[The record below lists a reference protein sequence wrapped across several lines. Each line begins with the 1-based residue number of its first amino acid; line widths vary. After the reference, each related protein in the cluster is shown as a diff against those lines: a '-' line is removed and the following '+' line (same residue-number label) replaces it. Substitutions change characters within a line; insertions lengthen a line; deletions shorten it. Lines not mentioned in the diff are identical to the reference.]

1 VQETAAIVGPSS
13 ASVLERM
20 ETMSPQP
27 RVASPEERD
36 TRNAGASSPTFPS
49 QRRIRKRREFSSVFD
64 RGQRI
69 HGRFFTF
76 LLVQTLL
83 DRSRLGIVASR
94 KIGGAVQRNRAKR
107 LIREMFRTEVRLS
120 GGGAAIDLVV
130 IPRRELLD
138 AEFSAATQ
146 DFRNTLRRGLDR
158 LASNRRG

>member
-1 VQETAAIVGPSS
+1 
-13 ASVLERM
+13 M
-20 ETMSPQP
+20 ETMSSQP
-27 RVASPEERD
+27 RVATPVVRD
-36 TRNAGASSPTFPS
+36 TRKAGGSSTGFPR

-64 RGQRI
+64 SGQRI

-76 LLVQTLL
+76 LVVQTTL

-120 GGGAAIDLVV
+120 ATVAAIDLVV

-138 AEFSAATQ
+138 AEFSAALE
-146 DFRNTLRRGLDR
+146 DFRNTVRRGLER
-158 LASNRRG
+158 FISNRRG

>member
-1 VQETAAIVGPSS
+1 
-13 ASVLERM
+13 M

-27 RVASPEERD
+27 RAATPVERD
-36 TRNAGASSPTFPS
+36 TRKAGGSSPVFPR

-64 RGQRI
+64 KGQRI

-76 LLVQTLL
+76 LLVQTPL
-83 DRSRLGIVASR
+83 DRSRLGIVASK

-120 GGGAAIDLVV
+120 ATVAAIDLVV

-138 AEFSAATQ
+138 AQFPVALQ
-146 DFRNTLRRGLDR
+146 DFRNTVRRGLER
-158 LASNRRG
+158 FTSNRRG

>member
-1 VQETAAIVGPSS
+1 
-13 ASVLERM
+13 M

-27 RVASPEERD
+27 RVAPPVECVARRAD
-36 TRNAGASSPTFPS
+36 GSSGFPR

-64 RGQRI
+64 SGQRV

-76 LLVQTLL
+76 LLLKTTL

-107 LIREMFRTEVRLS
+107 LIREMFRTEVRLAS
-120 GGGAAIDLVV
+120 TGAIDLVV

-138 AEFSAATQ
+138 AEFQAALQ
-146 DFRNTLRRGLDR
+146 DFRNTVRRGLDR
-158 LASNRRG
+158 VTSNRRG

>member
-1 VQETAAIVGPSS
+1 
-13 ASVLERM
+13 M

-27 RVASPEERD
+27 RAATPVERD
-36 TRNAGASSPTFPS
+36 TRKAGGSSPGFPR

-64 RGQRI
+64 NGQRI

-76 LLVQTLL
+76 LLVQTTLQ
-83 DRSRLGIVASR
+83 RSRLGIVASR

-120 GGGAAIDLVV
+120 TGVPAAVDVVV

-138 AEFSAATQ
+138 AEFTAAVQ
-146 DFRNTLRRGLDR
+146 DFRNTLQRGLDR
-158 LASNRRG
+158 LPSNRRG

>member
-1 VQETAAIVGPSS
+1 MGPQPHVASTERDSRAAGGSS
-13 ASVLERM
+13 AGFSR
-20 ETMSPQP
+20 
-27 RVASPEERD
+27 
-36 TRNAGASSPTFPS
+36 

-69 HGRFFTF
+69 HGRFYTF
-76 LLVQTLL
+76 LLMPSGL
-83 DRSRLGIVASR
+83 DRSRLGIVASK

-120 GGGAAIDLVV
+120 GALAPIDLVV

-138 AEFSAATQ
+138 AGFTAAIQ

-158 LASNRRG
+158 LASTRRG

>member
-1 VQETAAIVGPSS
+1 
-13 ASVLERM
+13 M

-27 RVASPEERD
+27 RVETPVEHVAR
-36 TRNAGASSPTFPS
+36 RAGGSSPGFPR

-64 RGQRI
+64 SGQRI

-76 LLVQTLL
+76 LLLPTTL

-107 LIREMFRTEVRLS
+107 LIREMFRTEVRRPS
-120 GGGAAIDLVV
+120 TGAIDLVV

-138 AEFSAATQ
+138 AEFQAALQ
-146 DFRNTLRRGLDR
+146 DFRNTVRRGLDR
-158 LASNRRG
+158 LTSSRRG

>member
-1 VQETAAIVGPSS
+1 
-13 ASVLERM
+13 M

-27 RVASPEERD
+27 RAATPVERAAP
-36 TRNAGASSPTFPS
+36 RAGGSSAGFPR

-64 RGQRI
+64 AGQRI

-76 LLVQTLL
+76 LLLQTTL
-83 DRSRLGIVASR
+83 DRSRLGMVASR

-120 GGGAAIDLVV
+120 SRVGSRVGSDVAIDLVV

-138 AEFSAATQ
+138 AEFQAALK
-146 DFRNTLRRGLDR
+146 DFRSTLRRGLDR
-158 LASNRRG
+158 FSSNRRG

>member
-1 VQETAAIVGPSS
+1 
-13 ASVLERM
+13 M

-27 RVASPEERD
+27 RAATPVEHVAR
-36 TRNAGASSPTFPS
+36 RAGGSSPGFPR

-64 RGQRI
+64 SGQRI

-76 LLVQTLL
+76 LLLQTTL

-120 GGGAAIDLVV
+120 ATGAVDLVV

-138 AEFSAATQ
+138 AEFQAALQ
-146 DFRNTLRRGLDR
+146 DFRNTVRRGLDR
-158 LASNRRG
+158 FPSSRRG

>member
-1 VQETAAIVGPSS
+1 
-13 ASVLERM
+13 M

-27 RVASPEERD
+27 RVTTPGECVAPR
-36 TRNAGASSPTFPS
+36 AGGSSAGFPR

-64 RGQRI
+64 AGQRI

-76 LLVQTLL
+76 LLLQTTL

-120 GGGAAIDLVV
+120 SRVGIDAAIDLVV

-138 AEFSAATQ
+138 AEFQAALQ
-146 DFRNTLRRGLDR
+146 DFRSTLRRGLDR
-158 LASNRRG
+158 FGSNRRG

>member
-1 VQETAAIVGPSS
+1 
-13 ASVLERM
+13 M

-27 RVASPEERD
+27 RAATPVEHVAR
-36 TRNAGASSPTFPS
+36 RAGGSSPGFPR

-64 RGQRI
+64 SGQRI

-76 LLVQTLL
+76 LLLPTTL

-120 GGGAAIDLVV
+120 STGAIDLVV

-138 AEFSAATQ
+138 AEFQAALQ
-146 DFRNTLRRGLDR
+146 DFRNTVRRGLDR
-158 LASNRRG
+158 VSSSRRG

>member
-1 VQETAAIVGPSS
+1 
-13 ASVLERM
+13 M

-27 RVASPEERD
+27 RAATPVEHVAR
-36 TRNAGASSPTFPS
+36 RAGGSSPGFPR

-64 RGQRI
+64 SGQRI

-76 LLVQTLL
+76 LLLHTTL

-120 GGGAAIDLVV
+120 STGAIDLVV

-138 AEFSAATQ
+138 AEFQAALQ
-146 DFRNTLRRGLDR
+146 DFRNTVRRGLDR
-158 LASNRRG
+158 VTSSRRG

>member
-1 VQETAAIVGPSS
+1 
-13 ASVLERM
+13 M

-27 RVASPEERD
+27 RAGTPLERD
-36 TRNAGASSPTFPS
+36 TRKAGGSSPGFPR

-64 RGQRI
+64 SGQRI

-76 LLVQTLL
+76 LLVQTTL

-107 LIREMFRTEVRLS
+107 LIREMFRTEIRLS
-120 GGGAAIDLVV
+120 ASVAAIDLVV

-138 AEFSAATQ
+138 AQFPVALQ
-146 DFRNTLRRGLDR
+146 DFRNTVRRGLER
-158 LASNRRG
+158 FISNRRG

>member
-1 VQETAAIVGPSS
+1 
-13 ASVLERM
+13 M

-27 RVASPEERD
+27 RAATPVERAAP
-36 TRNAGASSPTFPS
+36 RAGGSSAGFPR

-64 RGQRI
+64 AGQRI

-76 LLVQTLL
+76 LLLQTTL
-83 DRSRLGIVASR
+83 DRSRLGMVASR

-120 GGGAAIDLVV
+120 SRVGIGVGSRVGSDVAIDLVV

-138 AEFSAATQ
+138 AEFQAALK
-146 DFRNTLRRGLDR
+146 DFRSTLRRGLDR
-158 LASNRRG
+158 FSSNRRG

>member
-1 VQETAAIVGPSS
+1 
-13 ASVLERM
+13 M

-27 RVASPEERD
+27 SAASPKERD
-36 TRNAGASSPTFPS
+36 TGAMGSPAGFSR

-69 HGRFFTF
+69 HGRFYTF
-76 LLVQTLL
+76 LLLPNGL
-83 DRSRLGIVASR
+83 ERSRLGIVASR

-120 GGGAAIDLVV
+120 GAVAPLDLVA
-130 IPRRELLD
+130 IPRRELL
-138 AEFSAATQ
+138 AAGFPAAVQ

-158 LASNRRG
+158 LASTRRG

>member
-1 VQETAAIVGPSS
+1 
-13 ASVLERM
+13 M

-27 RVASPEERD
+27 HTAPPVERVAPR
-36 TRNAGASSPTFPS
+36 AGGSSAGFPR

-64 RGQRI
+64 AGQRI

-76 LLVQTLL
+76 LLLQTTL

-120 GGGAAIDLVV
+120 SRVVVDVSIDLVV

-138 AEFSAATQ
+138 AEFKAALQ
-146 DFRNTLRRGLDR
+146 DFRSTLRRGLDR
-158 LASNRRG
+158 FSSNRRG

>member
-1 VQETAAIVGPSS
+1 
-13 ASVLERM
+13 M
-20 ETMSPQP
+20 ETMSSQP
-27 RVASPEERD
+27 RAATAVVSD
-36 TRNAGASSPTFPS
+36 TRKASGSSTGFPR

-64 RGQRI
+64 SGQRI

-76 LLVQTLL
+76 LLLQTTL

-120 GGGAAIDLVV
+120 TAVAAIDLVV

-138 AEFSAATQ
+138 AEFSAALQ
-146 DFRNTLRRGLDR
+146 DFRNTVRRGLER
-158 LASNRRG
+158 FTSNRRG

>member
-1 VQETAAIVGPSS
+1 
-13 ASVLERM
+13 M

-27 RVASPEERD
+27 PVATPVERVAR
-36 TRNAGASSPTFPS
+36 RAGGSSPGFPR

-64 RGQRI
+64 SGQRI

-76 LLVQTLL
+76 LLLQTTL

-120 GGGAAIDLVV
+120 STVAIDLVV

-138 AEFSAATQ
+138 AEFQAALQ
-146 DFRNTLRRGLDR
+146 DFRNTVRRGLDR
-158 LASNRRG
+158 CTSNRRG

>member
-1 VQETAAIVGPSS
+1 
-13 ASVLERM
+13 
-20 ETMSPQP
+20 MSPQP
-27 RVASPEERD
+27 RAATPVEHVAR
-36 TRNAGASSPTFPS
+36 RAGGSSPGFPR

-64 RGQRI
+64 SGQRI

-76 LLVQTLL
+76 LLLPTTL

-120 GGGAAIDLVV
+120 STDAIDLVV

-138 AEFSAATQ
+138 TEFQAALQ
-146 DFRNTLRRGLDR
+146 DFRNTVRRGLDR
-158 LASNRRG
+158 VTSSRRG

>member
-1 VQETAAIVGPSS
+1 
-13 ASVLERM
+13 M
-20 ETMSPQP
+20 ETMSPQSH
-27 RVASPEERD
+27 VASPGERD
-36 TRNAGASSPTFPS
+36 TPASAASAGFSR

-64 RGQRI
+64 GGQRI
-69 HGRFFTF
+69 HGRFYTF
-76 LLVQTLL
+76 LLLSSSL

-120 GGGAAIDLVV
+120 GGLASIDLVV

-138 AEFSAATQ
+138 AGFPAAVQ

-158 LASNRRG
+158 LASTRRG

>member
-1 VQETAAIVGPSS
+1 
-13 ASVLERM
+13 M
-20 ETMSPQP
+20 ETMSSQP
-27 RVASPEERD
+27 RVATPVVLD
-36 TRNAGASSPTFPS
+36 TRKASGSSTGFPR

-64 RGQRI
+64 SGQRI

-76 LLVQTLL
+76 LLLQTTL

-120 GGGAAIDLVV
+120 TTVAAIDLVV

-138 AEFSAATQ
+138 AEFPAALQ
-146 DFRNTLRRGLDR
+146 DFRNTVRRGLER
-158 LASNRRG
+158 FTSNRRG